1 MPRVGTPLDAL
12 RTHPNGFDDFMGDC
26 IEQAIEAQGL
36 CSGGGGLGERFRGVS
51 EVGRRGD
58 PIEARVRHLRDWLDV
73 RSDVASSVVGPL
85 VDSWHGPFDD
95 LETIEERL
103 SGA

>member
-1 MPRVGTPLDAL
+1 MTARSDRTGDSGLGVRVRG
-12 RTHPNGFDDFMGDC
+12 GG
-26 IEQAIEAQGL
+26 QGER
-36 CSGGGGLGERFRGVS
+36 CSGVIA
-51 EVGRRGD
+51 VGRRGD
-58 PIEARVRHLRDWLDV
+58 PIEARVRYVRAWLDA
-73 RSDVASSVVGPL
+73 RADVASYVVGPL